1 MATELEKR
9 VRRLLTLRKIYAPY
23 EGEDAEI
30 CAWLKEEAAKA
41 GNFQETAAKLGRVKV
56 SAPHDRRF
64 KGKTWELDVEAFM
77 QAAKPTRDSLLRRG
91 LVKEVDEYSGAYY
104 GSVTVELFGQ

>member
-9 VRRLLTLRKIYAPY
+9 VRRLLTLRRIYAPY

-30 CAWLKEEAAKA
+30 CQWLKQEAART
-41 GNFQETAAKLGRVKV
+41 GNFQESIAKLGKIKV
-56 SAPHDRRF
+56 SAPHDRKF
-64 KGKTWELDVEAFM
+64 KGKTWVLDVEAFL
-77 QAAKPTRDSLLRRG
+77 QAAKPTRDSLLKRG

-104 GSVTVELFGQ
+104 GSVTVELFS